1 MINTDT
7 FIPTSETDWRQL
19 LGIDANNILV
29 SSSMWATE
37 SIASG
42 KDIAIY
48 PEGDCRF
55 ALINSLEMNSKI
67 KINFC
72 VFWEP
77 IGSNSQSSSDKERIA
92 YFISK
97 LPSEYFLHEIEHTD
111 QLAYWV
117 YKKRFAIRLAKCWV
131 SGHTAPDNPLIKDLE
146 QGLID
151 QWQSDYIWLQ
161 TSHYEQLWKLLQQR
175 GRKIIKSLKKK
186 WNYPFNLE
194 REFMQEL
201 LKESFDNE
209 YSPLLQDRYIQKNSD
224 IKKLGTL
231 ARKGILTTAELERVT
246 ALRRQLGGETVLLD
260 QLVEVCCCLGK
271 KDPWIRSHLK
281 IMKAY
286 DDAEGAMLQA
296 SACDPKLREHGH
308 GQSFACIDGKIYPN
322 LRKLP

>member
-1 MINTDT
+1 MAKNIS
-7 FIPTSETDWRQL
+7 IPTTDDQWREL
-19 LGIDANNILV
+19 LGIKAGRLI
-29 SSSMWATE
+29 SSSMWSE
-37 SIASG
+37 RSITSG
-42 KDIAIY
+42 RELGIY
-48 PEGDCRF
+48 LEGDCQF
-55 ALINSLEMNSKI
+55 AVVNSLEMNSRI

-77 IGSNSQSSSDKERIA
+77 VGSNCKSSFDKQRIA
-92 YFISK
+92 HFISE
-97 LPSEYFLHEIEHTD
+97 LPSEGFLCELKSTD
-111 QLAYWV
+111 QLAMWV
-117 YKKRFAIRLAKCWV
+117 YKKRFAIQLAKCWV
-131 SGHTAPDNPLIKDLE
+131 AGQTAPDNPLTKDLE
-146 QGLID
+146 EGLID
-151 QWQSDYIWLQ
+151 QWESDYIWLQ
-161 TSHYEQLWKLLQQR
+161 TSYYEQLWKLIQQR
-175 GRKIIKSLKKK
+175 GRKIIKYLKKK
-186 WNYPFNLE
+186 GNYPFNLE
-194 REFMQEL
+194 REFMEEL

-209 YSPLLQDRYIQKNSD
+209 YSLLLQDRYIQKNSD

-286 DDAEGAMLQA
+286 DDAQGAMLQA